1 MLLFGAFLHEQRFDN
16 PPATPQS
23 RHKNRELEASWC
35 SAQTTCTHVT
45 RGSWPRLSPP
55 RPLGPLALRSLGLLV
70 ALLGLLCNAPGFLLW
85 DEHAD
90 GEVADLR
97 AILVLH
103 DQPVPARVGCPDPTD
118 GEVGRLASLKLQV
131 AVLVRGQ
138 ELLILPPGH
147 LWSRVAPHDA
157 REVKR
162 LQNRC

>member
-1 MLLFGAFLHEQRFDN
+1 MLSYMNKDLTI
-16 PPATPQS
+16 PATTPQS
-23 RHKNRELEASWC
+23 QHKNRELEASWC

-45 RGSWPRLSPP
+45 QGSWAWLSPP
-55 RPLGPLALRSLGLLV
+55 RPLGPLALWSLGLLV
-70 ALLGLLCNAPGFLLW
+70 ALLGLLGHTPGFLLW

-90 GEVADLR
+90 SEVADLR

-103 DQPVPARVGCPDPTD
+103 DQPVLARVGCPDPVD

-131 AVLVRGQ
+131 AVLIRGQ
-138 ELLILPPGH
+138 ELLVLQPGD
-147 LWSRVAPHDA
+147 LRRRVAPHNA